1 MPYLLDTNH
10 CIYLMNGWNT
20 DEEQRTPEEQRT
32 VLAFQHLDDDD
43 VVYMSE
49 ASVGELI
56 YGIERSQRKASNRMR
71 FHVLMSAIPPVPVV
85 REVWDIYGQ
94 TKAELSFC
102 GKRLPDMDLLIAS
115 TAKYYDLVLVA
126 QDKHMQHLPETF
138 RRENW
143 AEVVVKPEE

>member
-1 MPYLLDTNH
+1 MPYLFDTNH

-20 DEEQRTPEEQRT
+20 PEDKRTPEEHKT
-32 VLAFQHLDDDD
+32 VNGLEQLAHD

-71 FHVLMSAIPPVPVV
+71 FHVLLSAVPPVPIV
-85 REVWDIYGQ
+85 RGVWDIYGT
-94 TKAELSFC
+94 TKAELSVK
-102 GKRLPDMDLLIAS
+102 GIRIPDIDLLIAS
-115 TAKYYDLVLVA
+115 TAKYYELILVA
-126 QDKHMQHLPETF
+126 NDQHMRHLPKSF

-143 AEVVVKPEE
+143 VTHIPKREE